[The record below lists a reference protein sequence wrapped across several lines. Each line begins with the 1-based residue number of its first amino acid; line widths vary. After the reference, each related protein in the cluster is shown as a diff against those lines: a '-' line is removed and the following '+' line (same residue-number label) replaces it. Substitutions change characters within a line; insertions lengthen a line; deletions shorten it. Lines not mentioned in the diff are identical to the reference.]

1 MIRIFGVTKEV
12 DIVCAVMYMDLNHT
26 FLSAAHHECDLM
38 IFPVS
43 IKSLS

>member
-1 MIRIFGVTKEV
+1 MIRIFGVTKE
-12 DIVCAVMYMDLNHT
+12 VCAVMYMDLNHT

-43 IKSLS
+43 IKSLRIG